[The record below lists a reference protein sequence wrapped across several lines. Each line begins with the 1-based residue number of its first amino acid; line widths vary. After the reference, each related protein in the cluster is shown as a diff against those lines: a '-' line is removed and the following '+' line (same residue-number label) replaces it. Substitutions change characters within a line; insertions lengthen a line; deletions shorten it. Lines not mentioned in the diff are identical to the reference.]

1 MFRTWARR
9 LSKATLDNE
18 NCIVSL
24 NSEPMAACKRQVKTP
39 VKFFF
44 VFFFQWFYLPP
55 AGCCGFMSFPTL
67 GQWASRPRGRSKPSS
82 N

>member
-18 NCIVSL
+18 NCIVCL

-44 VFFFQWFYLPP
+44 GFFFQWFYTACGLRLHVLPHSGP
-55 AGCCGFMSFPTL
+55 VGLEA
-67 GQWASRPRGRSKPSS
+67 
-82 N
+82 